1 MFGVDQR
8 MNPFVNL
15 KKRSI
20 SLPPG
25 CKDLIDVL
33 NQPTEDKEAIWR
45 FVRLLLFIV
54 QQERATEWVIGAAT
68 DEGTAFKY
76 KVDGVW
82 YENTPF
88 PSHIRPAVVAEL
100 GRLAKVPERQFPK
113 AGVLSMPLAG
123 VEVKWRL
130 QVTTEAGD
138 CVLTRVGG

>member
-1 MFGVDQR
+1 

-15 KKRSI
+15 KQRSI

-33 NQPTEDKEAIWR
+33 NGPIGNKDAVWR

-54 QQERATEWVIGAAT
+54 QQERASEWVIGTAT
-68 DEGTAFKY
+68 DDGTPFKY

-88 PSHIRPAVVAEL
+88 PSHIRPAVMAEL
-100 GRLAKVPERQFPK
+100 ARLAKMPAGNFPK
-113 AGVLSMPLAG
+113 EGVLSMPLAG
-123 VEVKWRL
+123 AEVKWRL
-130 QVTTEAGD
+130 QITTEAGD
-138 CVLTRVGG
+138 CVLTRVEG